1 MPRSANRCAEVTK
14 MVGPIMT
21 TQEHREADV
30 GAHEAPDNADE
41 LRDAIVELCG
51 AHSNAIVQHG
61 TWMLVAGEMLNS
73 IVSHLSPQT
82 RADIAGTFRDRI
94 ERLLALGD
102 DDGLPSAYSAELVKE
117 VNRYL
122 KVLEPNA
129 QR

>member
-1 MPRSANRCAEVTK
+1 MGPKMTGQVHSEGEV
-14 MVGPIMT
+14 G
-21 TQEHREADV
+21 TQED
-30 GAHEAPDNADE
+30 PDNADE

-61 TWMLVAGEMLNS
+61 TWMLVAGEMINS
-73 IVSHLSPQT
+73 IASHLPAET
-82 RADIAGTFRDRI
+82 RADVARTFRGRI

-102 DDGLPSAYSAELVKE
+102 DDSLPSAYTTELVKE

-129 QR
+129 QP